1 MAARAATIG
10 VAAKVAGVV
19 FQCEEGVFEPGL
31 SDLFEPLAVI
41 SSSAHTIKIL
51 WNDRVIGIWQLKPI
65 EWLVA
70 VVTRS
75 RCHRETH
82 LGSSASELL
91 QIWQIPDNHIR
102 AVRRRWRF
110 CVGSTTQRWHGYF
123 FEFAV
128 NKLLDFYWLHR
139 RADGNLAHHR
149 AGFRRPSKC
158 VCKIS
163 RNREPS

>member
-41 SSSAHTIKIL
+41 SSSAHTIQIL

-91 QIWQIPDNHIR
+91 QIWQIPDNHIG
-102 AVRRRWRF
+102 AVRRRWRL
-110 CVGSTTQRWHGYF
+110 GAGHTMHRRHGYS
-123 FEFAV
+123 FEFAI
-128 NKLLDFYWLHR
+128 NKLLDFER
-139 RADGNLAHHR
+139 PDCRAERDFSHPFPA
-149 AGFRRPSKC
+149 
-158 VCKIS
+158 I
-163 RNREPS
+163 